1 MERLKIISD
10 ILDGS
15 STRLRESYFIKN
27 FNDIFNE
34 ITDHSVN
41 IVDISFK
48 ERLWYWSNNINDEF
62 LCKCGNKT
70 TFNKNWL
77 DGYRKYCS
85 TKCSHSDNIT
95 KEKRKATTLAKYGVD
110 NIAKLDSTKKK
121 TEDTNLERYG
131 TKSSF
136 QNKDVQERYKETMNK
151 KYGVNHIFQLDSFK
165 EKAKKTNF
173 KKYGKEYFTQTDKYK
188 EDLIRDNNSKY
199 GTDWYTQTDE
209 CKEKTQSTNLER
221 FGGHY
226 SKTDEYKNRVKI
238 SNIQKYD
245 KEWYCQSDDFKLK
258 KSNTN
263 LEKYGCLYHSQSLYH
278 KEKIKLLNNL
288 KYGVDWHYQSDD
300 FKEKSKKTNMNR
312 YGIEHYSKTDEFK
325 IRVVET
331 SLEKYGVDNYSK
343 TYESKVKTI
352 NKNISKYGSYSISQN
367 EEYRKE
373 KYEMAN
379 NENYI
384 KYIDN
389 SISLFNCDCNKNH
402 EFQIH
407 VDNYIKRNKENNPL
421 CTICHPISAKSS
433 IKEKV
438 LYEFI
443 ESTYSG
449 EIIPGY
455 RDGLEIDIYLPEL
468 KLGFEFNGLYWHS
481 NKYKEKNYHI
491 DKTKHFLD
499 KEIRIVHIWEDD
511 WIFRREVV
519 ESQISNLVSNTNIKI
534 FARKCNIAEVDTK
547 ESSSFLEENHIQG
560 KVNSSLKLGLFHNEI
575 LVSIMTF
582 DHFEGRN
589 LMSDNE
595 WNLNR
600 FCSSRNTNVV
610 GGASKLF
617 EYFVKTYNPSR
628 VISYADRDWS
638 IGNLYYKL
646 GFKKIGE
653 SQPDYKY
660 LVDGQRVHK
669 SRYKKSKTK
678 TMLTE
683 SKYALENNILKIY
696 DCGKIKFEKMILK
709 SGS

>member
-1 MERLKIISD
+1 MERLKIILD

-15 STRLRESYFIKN
+15 STRLRDSYFLKN
-27 FNDIFNE
+27 YPE
-34 ITDHSVN
+34 IYEEINNHID

-48 ERLWYWSNNINDEF
+48 ERLWYWSNSVDNEF
-62 LCKCGNKT
+62 VCKCGNKT

-85 TKCSHSDNIT
+85 TKCSHSDDLT

-110 NIAKLDSTKKK
+110 NVAKLDSIKKK

-136 QNKDVQERYKETMNK
+136 QNKDVQEKYKETMNN
-151 KYGVNHIFQLDSFK
+151 KYGVDHIFQLDSFK

-188 EDLIRDNNSKY
+188 ENLIRDNNLKY
-199 GTDWYTQTDE
+199 GKDWYTQTDE
-209 CKEKTQSTNLER
+209 CKEKTLSVNLER

-238 SNIQKYD
+238 YNIQKYD

-263 LEKYGCLYHSQSLYH
+263 LEKYGCLYHSQSLDY
-278 KEKIKLLNNL
+278 KEKIKLLNNV

-331 SLEKYGVDNYSK
+331 SLVKYGVDNYSK
-343 TYESKVKTI
+343 TPESKIKTI
-352 NKNISKYGSYSISQN
+352 NKNISKYESYSISQN

-373 KYEMAN
+373 KYEIAN

-389 SISLFNCDCNKNH
+389 SISLFKCDCNKDH

-421 CTICHPISAKSS
+421 CTICYPISDNSS
-433 IKEKV
+433 IKEKM
-438 LYEFI
+438 LLEFI
-443 ESTYSG
+443 QSNYEG
-449 EIIPGY
+449 EIISGY

-481 NKYKEKNYHI
+481 NKYKDNNYHI
-491 DKTKHFLD
+491 DKTNYF
-499 KEIRIVHIWEDD
+499 KERDIRIIHIWEDD
-511 WIFRREVV
+511 WTLRSDILK
-519 ESQISNLVSNTNIKI
+519 SQILNLLNKTKNTI
-534 FARKCNIAEVDTK
+534 FARKCSVIVINDNTT
-547 ESSSFLEENHIQG
+547 SSSFLNENHIQG
-560 KVNSSLKLGLFHNEI
+560 RVNSCLKIGLYHNDE
-575 LVSIMTF
+575 LVSLMTF

-589 LMSDNE
+589 RMSNTE

-600 FCSSRNTNVV
+600 FCNKINTNIV

-617 EYFVKTYNPSR
+617 KYFIKNYFPTR
-628 VISYADRDWS
+628 VISYADKDWS
-638 IGNLYYKL
+638 VGNLYYKL
-646 GFKKIGE
+646 GFKNISE
-653 SQPDYKY
+653 SLPDYKY
-660 LVDGQRVHK
+660 LKDYQRVHK
-669 SRYKKSKTK
+669 SNYSKSRTK
-678 TMLTE
+678 TLLTE
-683 SKYALENNILKIY
+683 SQYASDNNLFKIY
-696 DCGKIKFEKMILK
+696 DCGKIKFEFILAFIF
-709 SGS
+709 